1 MLKRAFYYWT
11 WFYVRLTLAFYY
23 RRILIRGRP
32 NIPRK
37 GAVMFAVNHQNAL
50 IDPLLVATA
59 TRRHMHFLM
68 RADLFRKKWMSI
80 ALSTL
85 NMMPVFRLRDG
96 WQSLDEN
103 KKTFER
109 TTTLFRNGEALL
121 IFPEGSHAA
130 VRRVR
135 PLSRGFTKVV
145 FEALQSDPGLE
156 VSVVP
161 VGLNYTRFHQYYGSV
176 CVFFGVPIPARQY
189 FREPLSQSANRFR
202 DAVHNGMCKVTSH
215 LWADGRYEELLAHL
229 GPSGNQYLD
238 PEAVNARVA
247 KIAAG
252 SAPTPVTA
260 SRIRSPG
267 WLVFLVSLPFILI
280 NWLPL
285 LIWRYLKKSIKDPVF
300 TDTRRFAIGLV
311 VVPIYYAVV
320 FCIASQWLS
329 WGYLPA
335 MMILLLVSLPALGT
349 LRS

>member
-11 WFYVRLTLAFYY
+11 WFYVRLTLGFYY
-23 RRILIRGRP
+23 RRIQVHGRA

-37 GAVMFAVNHQNAL
+37 GAVLFAVNHQNAL

-59 TRRHMHFLM
+59 TLRHMHFLM
-68 RADLFRKKWMSI
+68 RGDLFRKKWMRI

-109 TTTLFRNGEALL
+109 TTALFQKGEALL

-156 VSVVP
+156 ISIVP
-161 VGLNYTRFHQYYGSV
+161 VGLNYSRFHQYFGSV
-176 CVFFGVPIPARQY
+176 RVCFGVPIPAREY
-189 FREPLSQSANRFR
+189 FMEPLSQSANRLR
-202 DAVHNGMCKVTSH
+202 DAVHAGLCKVTSH
-215 LWADGRYEELLAHL
+215 LGVNGRYEELLARIGL
-229 GPSGNQYLD
+229 SGNQYLD

-247 KIAAG
+247 KFAAG
-252 SAPTPVTA
+252 SALVPDAERKV
-260 SRIRSPG
+260 RSPR
-267 WLVFLVSLPFILI
+267 WLLFLASLPFVLV

-285 LIWRYLKKSIKDPVF
+285 LAWERQKRSIRDPVF
-300 TDTRRFAIGLV
+300 IDTRRFVIGLV
-311 VVPIYYAVV
+311 IVPLYYAAVLG
-320 FCIASQWLS
+320 IASRWFP
-329 WGYLPA
+329 WDYLPGMTA
-335 MMILLLVSLPALGT
+335 FLLVSFPVLGV